1 MSDKINCHKQVLDD
15 GEGRYRLYKIF
26 HCIILP
32 FIYALDYNKKRKRNT
47 SEVPSSE
54 VVEGVFSETGS
65 INEVSADIIT
75 EKMLSE
81 IQLKDL

>member
-1 MSDKINCHKQVLDD
+1 MPEKKDIGYIKFFIVIFFH
-15 GEGRYRLYKIF
+15 LYM
-26 HCIILP
+26 HWII
-32 FIYALDYNKKRKRNT
+32 IKTDKRNT

-75 EKMLSE
+75 EKRFLRYN
-81 IQLKDL
+81 